1 MMFLN
6 TKIPPPIVAI
16 LFAVLIFYFS
26 DSFAY
31 VDLPF
36 KIYISLFFVLLGFFI
51 TFSSAR
57 NFKKKETTVNPI
69 KPEEASQLVTDGFF
83 KITRN
88 PMYLG
93 MLLFLLGLSI
103 YNGLIVGLVFLPLF
117 VGYITYFQII
127 PEENAMLEL
136 FGEEFKV
143 YMKKVRRWI

>member
-1 MMFLN
+1 MFLN

-16 LFAVLIFYFS
+16 LFAVMIFYFS
-26 DSFAY
+26 DSFAH

-57 NFKKKETTVNPI
+57 NFKNKETTVNPI

-103 YNGLIVGLVFLPLF
+103 YNGIIVGLLFLPLF
-117 VGYITYFQII
+117 VGYITFFQII
-127 PEENAMLEL
+127 PEERAMIKI
-136 FGEEFKV
+136 FGEDYKA

>member
-1 MMFLN
+1 MKFLN
-6 TKIPPPIVAI
+6 TKIPPPIVTI

-26 DSFAY
+26 ESFAY

-69 KPEEASQLVTDGFF
+69 KPEETSQLVTDGFF

-117 VGYITYFQII
+117 VGYITFFQII
-127 PEENAMLEL
+127 PEENAMIKI
-136 FGEEFKV
+136 FGEDYKA

>member
-93 MLLFLLGLSI
+93 MLLFLLALSI

-117 VGYITYFQII
+117 VGYITFFQII
-127 PEENAMLEL
+127 PEERAMIKI
-136 FGEEFKV
+136 FGEDYKA

>member
-1 MMFLN
+1 MFLN

-16 LFAVLIFYFS
+16 LFAVMIFYFS

-88 PMYLG
+88 PLYLG

-117 VGYITYFQII
+117 VGYITFFQII
-127 PEENAMLEL
+127 PEESAMIEI
-136 FGEEFKV
+136 FGEDYKA

>member
-1 MMFLN
+1 MFLN

-117 VGYITYFQII
+117 VGYITFFQII
-127 PEENAMLEL
+127 PEERAMIKI
-136 FGEEFKV
+136 FGEDYKA

>member
-1 MMFLN
+1 MLLN
-6 TKIPPPIVAI
+6 TKIPPPIIAI

-36 KIYISLFFVLLGFFI
+36 KIYFSLFFVLLGFFI
-51 TFSSAR
+51 IFSSAR

-117 VGYITYFQII
+117 VGYITFFQII
-127 PEENAMLEL
+127 PEERAMIKI
-136 FGEEFKV
+136 FGEDYKA

>member
-1 MMFLN
+1 MFLN

-16 LFAVLIFYFS
+16 LFAVMIFYFS

-103 YNGLIVGLVFLPLF
+103 YNGIIVGLLFLPLF
-117 VGYITYFQII
+117 VGYITFFQII
-127 PEENAMLEL
+127 PEERAMIKI
-136 FGEEFKV
+136 FGEDYKA

>member
-1 MMFLN
+1 MFLN

-16 LFAVLIFYFS
+16 LFAVMIFYFS
-26 DSFAY
+26 DSFAH

-36 KIYISLFFVLLGFFI
+36 KIYISLSFVLLGFFI

-93 MLLFLLGLSI
+93 MLFFLLGLSI

-117 VGYITYFQII
+117 VGYITFFQII
-127 PEENAMLEL
+127 PEERAMIKI
-136 FGEEFKV
+136 FGEDYKA

>member
-1 MMFLN
+1 MFLN

-16 LFAVLIFYFS
+16 LFAVMIFYFS

-103 YNGLIVGLVFLPLF
+103 YNGIIVGLLFLPLF
-117 VGYITYFQII
+117 VGYITFFQII
-127 PEENAMLEL
+127 PEEKAMIKI
-136 FGEEFKV
+136 FGEDYKA

>member
-1 MMFLN
+1 MFLN

-103 YNGLIVGLVFLPLF
+103 YNGLIVGLLFLPLF

-127 PEENAMLEL
+127 PEESAMLEL

>member
-16 LFAVLIFYFS
+16 LFAVMIFYFS

-117 VGYITYFQII
+117 VGYITFFQII
-127 PEENAMLEL
+127 PEERAMIKI
-136 FGEEFKV
+136 FGEDYKA

>member
-1 MMFLN
+1 MFLN
-6 TKIPPPIVAI
+6 TKIPPPVVTI
-16 LFAVLIFYFS
+16 LFAIMIFYFS
-26 DSFAY
+26 DNFAY

-36 KIYISLFFVLLGFFI
+36 KIYISIFFISLGFI
-51 TFSSAR
+51 VTFSSAR
-57 NFKKKETTVNPI
+57 NFKKKDTTVNPM
-69 KPEEASQLVTDGFF
+69 KPNETSKLVTDGFF

-103 YNGLIVGLVFLPLF
+103 YNGLIVGLIFLPLF

-136 FGEEFKV
+136 FGEEFTV

>member
-1 MMFLN
+1 MFLN

-16 LFAVLIFYFS
+16 LFAVMIFYFS

-103 YNGLIVGLVFLPLF
+103 YNGLIVGLVILPLF
-117 VGYITYFQII
+117 VGYITFFQII
-127 PEENAMLEL
+127 PEERAMIKI
-136 FGEEFKV
+136 FGEDYKA

>member
-1 MMFLN
+1 MFLN
-6 TKIPPPIVAI
+6 TKIPPPIVTI

-36 KIYISLFFVLLGFFI
+36 KKYISLFFVLLGFFI

-117 VGYITYFQII
+117 VGYITFFQII
-127 PEENAMLEL
+127 PEERAMIEI
-136 FGEEFKV
+136 FGEDYKA

>member
-1 MMFLN
+1 MFLN

-16 LFAVLIFYFS
+16 LFAVMIFYFS
-26 DSFAY
+26 DSFAH

-117 VGYITYFQII
+117 VGYITFFQII
-127 PEENAMLEL
+127 PEERAMIKI
-136 FGEEFKV
+136 FGEDYKA

>member
-1 MMFLN
+1 MFLN

-16 LFAVLIFYFS
+16 LFAVMIFYFS
-26 DSFAY
+26 DSFAH

-36 KIYISLFFVLLGFFI
+36 KIYISLSFVLLGFFI

-103 YNGLIVGLVFLPLF
+103 YNGLIVGLVFDVKLEYYSILVNILF
-117 VGYITYFQII
+117 TFLFYIIFSGLFDYYQKII
-127 PEENAMLEL
+127 
-136 FGEEFKV
+136 FGAQNV
-143 YMKKVRRWI
+143 

>member
-1 MMFLN
+1 MFLK
-6 TKIPPPIVAI
+6 TKIPPPIVTI
-16 LFAVLIFYFS
+16 LFAIMIFYFS
-26 DSFAY
+26 DNFAY
-31 VDLPF
+31 IDLPF
-36 KIYISLFFVLLGFFI
+36 KIYISLFFISLGFI
-51 TFSSAR
+51 VTFSSAR
-57 NFKKKETTVNPI
+57 NFKKKDTTVNPM
-69 KPEEASQLVTDGFF
+69 KPNETSKLVTDGFF

-103 YNGLIVGLVFLPLF
+103 YNGLIVGLIFLPLF

-136 FGEEFKV
+136 FGEEFTV

>member
-1 MMFLN
+1 MKFLN
-6 TKIPPPIVAI
+6 TKIPPPIVTI

-26 DSFAY
+26 ESFAY
-31 VDLPF
+31 IGLPF

-69 KPEEASQLVTDGFF
+69 KPEETSQLVTDGFF

-103 YNGLIVGLVFLPLF
+103 YNGLIVGLVILPLF
-117 VGYITYFQII
+117 VGYITFFQII
-127 PEENAMLEL
+127 PEENAMIKI
-136 FGEEFKV
+136 FGEDYKA

>member
-1 MMFLN
+1 MFLN
-6 TKIPPPIVAI
+6 TKIPPPVVTI
-16 LFAVLIFYFS
+16 LFAIMIFYFS
-26 DSFAY
+26 DNFAY

-36 KIYISLFFVLLGFFI
+36 KIYISLFFISLGFI
-51 TFSSAR
+51 VTFSSAR
-57 NFKKKETTVNPI
+57 NFKKKDTTVNPM
-69 KPEEASQLVTDGFF
+69 KPNETTKLVTDGFF

-103 YNGLIVGLVFLPLF
+103 FNGLIVGLIFLPLF

-127 PEENAMLEL
+127 PEENAMLEI
-136 FGEEFKV
+136 FGEEFTL

>member
-1 MMFLN
+1 MFLN

-36 KIYISLFFVLLGFFI
+36 KKYISLFFVLLGFFI

-103 YNGLIVGLVFLPLF
+103 YNGIIVGLLFLPLF
-117 VGYITYFQII
+117 VGYITFFQII
-127 PEENAMLEL
+127 PEERAMIKI
-136 FGEEFKV
+136 FGEDYKA

>member
-1 MMFLN
+1 MFLN
-6 TKIPPPIVAI
+6 TKIPPPVVTI
-16 LFAVLIFYFS
+16 LFAIMIFYFS
-26 DSFAY
+26 DNFAY

-36 KIYISLFFVLLGFFI
+36 KIYISLFFISLGFI
-51 TFSSAR
+51 VTFSSAR
-57 NFKKKETTVNPI
+57 NFRKKDTTVNPM
-69 KPEEASQLVTDGFF
+69 KPNETSKLGTYGFF

-103 YNGLIVGLVFLPLF
+103 YNGLIVGLIFLPLF

-136 FGEEFKV
+136 FGEEFTV

>member
-1 MMFLN
+1 MFLN
-6 TKIPPPIVAI
+6 TKIPPPIIAI

-36 KIYISLFFVLLGFFI
+36 KIYFSLFFVLLGFFI

-117 VGYITYFQII
+117 VGYITFFQII
-127 PEENAMLEL
+127 PEERAMIKI
-136 FGEEFKV
+136 FGEDYKA

>member
-1 MMFLN
+1 MFLN
-6 TKIPPPIVAI
+6 TKIPPPVVTI
-16 LFAVLIFYFS
+16 LFAIMIFYFS
-26 DSFAY
+26 DNFAY

-36 KIYISLFFVLLGFFI
+36 KIYISLFSISLGFI
-51 TFSSAR
+51 VTFSSAR
-57 NFKKKETTVNPI
+57 NFKKKDTTVNPM
-69 KPEEASQLVTDGFF
+69 KPNETTKLVTDGFF

-103 YNGLIVGLVFLPLF
+103 YNGLIVGLIFLPLF

-127 PEENAMLEL
+127 PEENAMLEI
-136 FGEEFKV
+136 FGEEFTL

>member
-1 MMFLN
+1 MFLN
-6 TKIPPPIVAI
+6 TKIPPPIIAI
-16 LFAVLIFYFS
+16 LFAVMIFYFS

-117 VGYITYFQII
+117 VGYITFFQII
-127 PEENAMLEL
+127 PEESAMIEI
-136 FGEEFKV
+136 FGEDYKA

>member
-1 MMFLN
+1 MLLN
-6 TKIPPPIVAI
+6 TKIPPPIITI

-36 KIYISLFFVLLGFFI
+36 KIYFSLFFVLLGFFI
-51 TFSSAR
+51 IFSSAR

-117 VGYITYFQII
+117 VGYITFFQII
-127 PEENAMLEL
+127 PEERAMIKI
-136 FGEEFKV
+136 FGEDYKA

>member
-1 MMFLN
+1 MFLN
-6 TKIPPPIVAI
+6 TKIPPPIIAI
-16 LFAVLIFYFS
+16 LFAVMIFYFS

-103 YNGLIVGLVFLPLF
+103 YNGLIVGLVLLPLF
-117 VGYITYFQII
+117 VGYITFLQII
-127 PEENAMLEL
+127 PEENAMIKI
-136 FGEEFKV
+136 FGEDYKA

>member
-1 MMFLN
+1 MFLN
-6 TKIPPPIVAI
+6 TKIPPPVVTI
-16 LFAVLIFYFS
+16 LFAIMIFYFS
-26 DSFAY
+26 DNFAY

-36 KIYISLFFVLLGFFI
+36 KIYISLFFISLGFI
-51 TFSSAR
+51 VTFSSAR
-57 NFKKKETTVNPI
+57 NFRKKDTTVNPM
-69 KPEEASQLVTDGFF
+69 KPNETTKLVTDGFF

-103 YNGLIVGLVFLPLF
+103 YNGLIVGLIFLPLF

-136 FGEEFKV
+136 FGEEFTV

>member
-6 TKIPPPIVAI
+6 TKIPPPIVAV
-16 LFAVLIFYFS
+16 LFAVMIFYFS

-36 KIYISLFFVLLGFFI
+36 KIYISLFFVLLGFFT

-69 KPEEASQLVTDGFF
+69 KPEEASKLVTDGFF

-103 YNGLIVGLVFLPLF
+103 YNGLIVGLVILPLF
-117 VGYITYFQII
+117 VGYITFFQII
-127 PEENAMLEL
+127 PEESAMIKI
-136 FGEEFKV
+136 FGEDYKA

>member
-1 MMFLN
+1 MFLN

-103 YNGLIVGLVFLPLF
+103 YNGIIVGLLFLPLF
-117 VGYITYFQII
+117 VGYITFFQII
-127 PEENAMLEL
+127 PEENAMIEI
-136 FGEEFKV
+136 FGEDYKA

>member
-1 MMFLN
+1 MFLN

-16 LFAVLIFYFS
+16 LFAVMIFYFS

-103 YNGLIVGLVFLPLF
+103 YNGLIVGLVILPLF
-117 VGYITYFQII
+117 VGYITFFQII
-127 PEENAMLEL
+127 PEESAMIEI
-136 FGEEFKV
+136 FGEDYKA

>member
-1 MMFLN
+1 MFLN
-6 TKIPPPIVAI
+6 TKIPPPIIAI

-36 KIYISLFFVLLGFFI
+36 KIYLSLFFVLLGFFI

-117 VGYITYFQII
+117 VGYITFFQII
-127 PEENAMLEL
+127 PEERAMIKI
-136 FGEEFKV
+136 FGEDYKA

>member
-1 MMFLN
+1 MFLN

-16 LFAVLIFYFS
+16 LFAVMIFYFS

-117 VGYITYFQII
+117 VGYITFFQII
-127 PEENAMLEL
+127 PEENAMIEI
-136 FGEEFKV
+136 FGEDYKA

>member
-1 MMFLN
+1 MFLN

-16 LFAVLIFYFS
+16 LFAVMIFYFS

-51 TFSSAR
+51 TFSSAS

-117 VGYITYFQII
+117 VGYITFFQII
-127 PEENAMLEL
+127 PEESAMIEI
-136 FGEEFKV
+136 FGEDYKA

>member
-1 MMFLN
+1 MFLN

-36 KIYISLFFVLLGFFI
+36 KIYFSLFFVLLGFFI

-117 VGYITYFQII
+117 VGYITFFQII
-127 PEENAMLEL
+127 PEESAMIEI
-136 FGEEFKV
+136 FGEDYKA